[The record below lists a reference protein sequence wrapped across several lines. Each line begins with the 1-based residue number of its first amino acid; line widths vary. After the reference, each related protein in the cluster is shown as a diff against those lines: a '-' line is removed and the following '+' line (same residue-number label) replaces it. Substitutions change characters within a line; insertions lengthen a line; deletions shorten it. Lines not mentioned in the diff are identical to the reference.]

1 MRQVFVAA
9 LEVEDRALDELILH
23 YEQQP
28 MQDGKAIFW
37 IRFKDRTAAEFGL
50 AKLNASLG
58 PLNVHTYWAKKP
70 LLLPG
75 ERRESQESLAD
86 SGAGPSAIAPV
97 GSVLFIGMLTPDE
110 DAAKIMCLFPKC
122 CGLNLVEG
130 KEDWKKGHAFVY
142 FRTADD
148 AEVAWGFVLRVS
160 FSHSHCTVSCL
171 VCIALSHI
179 MCLNCILCA

>member
-130 KEDWKKGHAFVY
+130 KERKKGHAFVY
-142 FRTADD
+142 F
-148 AEVAWGFVLRVS
+148 LRVS